1 MRTIAIDAMGGENAP
16 DAIVKAVLQAKAEMP
31 ETKFLLFGDK
41 EALRK
46 LIPEDQINDQ
56 LGVVPTTE
64 VIADEDDL
72 RSEKIRVNAI
82 NYYARLAVCRECGR
96 SDVKGSTIK

>member
-16 DAIVKAVLQAKAEMP
+16 DAIVKAVLQAKTGMP

-56 LGVVPTTE
+56 
-64 VIADEDDL
+64 
-72 RSEKIRVNAI
+72 
-82 NYYARLAVCRECGR
+82 
-96 SDVKGSTIK
+96 

>member
-16 DAIVKAVLQAKAEMP
+16 DAIVKAVLQAKTGMP

-64 VIADEDDL
+64 VIADEDEPVKAI
-72 RSEKIRVNAI
+72 RKRKIRQWLWQLTSL
-82 NYYARLAVCRECGR
+82 RKEKLMRCFP
-96 SDVKGSTIK
+96 